1 MDRKKFKVRYL
12 MGLVVHPITLIP
24 FLGGMTLFGLLA
36 VLGKGAAWL
45 FGVSGVMLSL
55 GLLFTR
61 AILCSD
67 KIAEQALKEVEQ
79 EANRHCEDA
88 LDDLDARLSE
98 DDDPRDETL
107 LRNLRELF
115 LTIKADGSWRSRF
128 DSTTVSKLR
137 AALDESF
144 DQSVEK
150 LKKALE
156 YKEQAEEADNKKVRK
171 LLLED
176 REKLLKEVKLY
187 VDEFESVFGELRD
200 IRNAS
205 TDPQYSMTR
214 LKQTLEIG
222 KRVRDS
228 MASRGMSL
236 DE

>member
-12 MGLVVHPITLIP
+12 MGLVIHPIPLIP

-36 VLGKGAAWL
+36 VLGKGVSWV
-45 FGVSGVMLSL
+45 FGLGGAML
-55 GLLFTR
+55 GLGLIFTR
-61 AILCSD
+61 AIMHGD

-79 EANRHCEDA
+79 EANQNWEGA

-98 DDDPRDETL
+98 DDDSRDEVL

-115 LTIKADGSWRSRF
+115 STIKEDGSWRSRF

-137 AALDESF
+137 AALDDSF
-144 DQSVEK
+144 EQSVEK

-156 YKEQAEEADNKKVRK
+156 YKEQALAADNKKVRK
-171 LLLED
+171 LLLDD
-176 REKLLKEVKLY
+176 REGLLKEVKLY
-187 VDEFESVFGELRD
+187 VKEFESVFGELRD
-200 IRNAS
+200 ICNSAS
-205 TDPQYSMTR
+205 GPQYSMTR